1 MFHCNNLYAAHI
13 QISFFEFEIERFLKK
28 FDQILQIQFHS
39 KYVAY
44 YIRYVLAMYN
54 LLVIPEIVDYYFS
67 LLSPFSCVLLPE
79 IRLQKY
85 LSSIGWRL

>member
-28 FDQILQIQFHS
+28 FNQILQIQFHS
-39 KYVAY
+39 KYVANY
-44 YIRYVLAMYN
+44 NRYVLAMYN
-54 LLVIPEIVDYYFS
+54 LLVIPEIVDYYSS

-79 IRLQKY
+79 INLQKY
-85 LSSIGWRL
+85 LSLIGWRL

>member
-1 MFHCNNLYAAHI
+1 MTKTGFLHVKLLFSYSTLDLDIRLNFIQNMMLINRYA
-13 QISFFEFEIERFLKK
+13 
-28 FDQILQIQFHS
+28 
-39 KYVAY
+39 
-44 YIRYVLAMYN
+44 LAMYN

-85 LSSIGWRL
+85 LSLIGWRL